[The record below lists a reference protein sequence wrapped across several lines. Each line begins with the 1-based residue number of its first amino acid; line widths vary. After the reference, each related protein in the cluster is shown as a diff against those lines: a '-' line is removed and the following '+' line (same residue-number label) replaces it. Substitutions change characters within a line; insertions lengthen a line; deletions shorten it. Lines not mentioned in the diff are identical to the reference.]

1 MWLGCTKQ
9 EDWPV
14 GAGVGG
20 LGCVRG
26 GSSNGTGT
34 ARGLVWQ
41 AALWPSRTEEVVV
54 VVCVVVEVEFDM
66 RVDGEI

>member
-14 GAGVGG
+14 GAGLGG

-26 GSSNGTGT
+26 GSNGKGT

-54 VVCVVVEVEFDM
+54 VCVVEVEFDM
-66 RVDGEI
+66 EVDGGI